1 MKISTKKIA
10 ISAMLI
16 AFDVIFTR
24 VLALNMPLTKIG
36 LGFAAV
42 MVCGMLYGPGWA
54 ALCAGLGDLVGS
66 LLFPTGAYF
75 PGFTVTAAIGGA
87 MIAGAGT
94 AMLCYVTPKEHLG
107 LPDANDVREGMAAF
121 RIAAHAADIARGVP
135 GAILR
140 DHLMSMARFE
150 FRWPDQFALAVDPA
164 RARAFHDETLPGA
177 AAQKAHFC
185 SMCGPKFCP
194 MKLAHELFKD

>member
-87 MIAGAGT
+87 ILGAALYKKRLKLSGCILTALVNGLVVSLILNTTMISLVFGPPLGPLFLT
-94 AMLCYVTPKEHLG
+94 RLGQFGIMLCVQTLVLFFLERSDTLYNE
-107 LPDANDVREGMAAF
+107 
-121 RIAAHAADIARGVP
+121 IIS
-135 GAILR
+135 LR
-140 DHLMSMARFE
+140 D
-150 FRWPDQFALAVDPA
+150 
-164 RARAFHDETLPGA
+164 
-177 AAQKAHFC
+177 
-185 SMCGPKFCP
+185 
-194 MKLAHELFKD
+194 

>member
-87 MIAGAGT
+87 ILGAALYNRRLKLSGCILTALVNGLVVSLILNTTMISLVFGPPLGPLFLT
-94 AMLCYVTPKEHLG
+94 RLGEFGVMLCVQTLVLFFLERSDTLYNKIVS
-107 LPDANDVREGMAAF
+107 
-121 RIAAHAADIARGVP
+121 
-135 GAILR
+135 LR
-140 DHLMSMARFE
+140 D
-150 FRWPDQFALAVDPA
+150 
-164 RARAFHDETLPGA
+164 
-177 AAQKAHFC
+177 
-185 SMCGPKFCP
+185 
-194 MKLAHELFKD
+194 

>member
-24 VLALNMPLTKIG
+24 VLALNMPLTKIS

-54 ALCAGLGDLVGS
+54 AVCAGLGDLVGS

-87 MIAGAGT
+87 ILGAALYNRRLKLSGCILTAFVNGLVVSLILNTTMISLVFGPPLGPLFLT
-94 AMLCYVTPKEHLG
+94 RLGQFGIMLCVQTLVLFFLERSDTLY
-107 LPDANDVREGMAAF
+107 NM
-121 RIAAHAADIARGVP
+121 IIS
-135 GAILR
+135 LR
-140 DHLMSMARFE
+140 D
-150 FRWPDQFALAVDPA
+150 
-164 RARAFHDETLPGA
+164 
-177 AAQKAHFC
+177 
-185 SMCGPKFCP
+185 
-194 MKLAHELFKD
+194 